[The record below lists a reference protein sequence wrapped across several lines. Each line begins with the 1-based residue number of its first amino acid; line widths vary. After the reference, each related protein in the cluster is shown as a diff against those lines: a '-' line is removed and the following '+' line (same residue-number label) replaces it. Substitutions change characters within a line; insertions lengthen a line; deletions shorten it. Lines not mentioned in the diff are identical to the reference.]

1 MNDVLLRLEG
11 VSKSFGG
18 VRAVRDVDLEV
29 RRGEVHVLLGENGA
43 GKSTLM
49 NVLYGLYDPT
59 EGEILVNDKPVTFKG
74 PGDAMAA
81 GIGMVHQHF
90 MLVPV
95 FTVAENVALGN
106 EATKA
111 GGMLDL
117 QETRT
122 RIRRISDQ
130 YGFDVDPDAVV
141 EDLPVGV
148 QQRVEIIKAL
158 VRDAEVLILDEPT
171 AVLTPK
177 ETDELLGIMAQL
189 KADGKSI
196 VFISHKLREVK
207 AVSDVITVVRRGK
220 VVGTADPSASTTEL
234 ASLMVGRSVSLTLDK
249 KPATPGEVTFR
260 VQDLTVQA
268 ANGQHVVDG
277 LSFEVAEGEI
287 LAIAG
292 VQGNGQTELT
302 EAIMGLQ
309 DHVTGS
315 ITLNGNQL
323 LGRSVKEVIRAGVGF
338 VPEDRSVEGLV
349 GTFSVAENLILN
361 RYDDAPF
368 AKGLSMSQSAMEQNA
383 QEKIAEYDV
392 RTQSA
397 QSAAGTLSGGNQQ
410 KVVMAREFSRPLKLF
425 IASQPTRG
433 VDVGS
438 IEFLHRRI
446 VAERDGGTPVI
457 IVSTELDE
465 VLELADR
472 IAVLYRGHLMGI
484 VPGTVSRDVLGLM
497 MAGMPADEALAQA
510 HDVQGGDL

>member
-1 MNDVLLRLEG
+1 
-11 VSKSFGG
+11 
-18 VRAVRDVDLEV
+18 
-29 RRGEVHVLLGENGA
+29 
-43 GKSTLM
+43 
-49 NVLYGLYDPT
+49 
-59 EGEILVNDKPVTFKG
+59 
-74 PGDAMAA
+74 
-81 GIGMVHQHF
+81 
-90 MLVPV
+90 
-95 FTVAENVALGN
+95 
-106 EATKA
+106 
-111 GGMLDL
+111 
-117 QETRT
+117 
-122 RIRRISDQ
+122 
-130 YGFDVDPDAVV
+130 
-141 EDLPVGV
+141 
-148 QQRVEIIKAL
+148 
-158 VRDAEVLILDEPT
+158 
-171 AVLTPK
+171 
-177 ETDELLGIMAQL
+177 
-189 KADGKSI
+189 
-196 VFISHKLREVK
+196 
-207 AVSDVITVVRRGK
+207 
-220 VVGTADPSASTTEL
+220 
-234 ASLMVGRSVSLTLDK
+234 MVGRSVSLTLDK

-268 ANGQHVVDG
+268 PNRRHVVDG

-323 LGRSVKEVIRAGVGF
+323 LGRGVKEVIRAGVGF

-368 AKGLSMSQSAMEQNA
+368 ARGLSMSQSAMEQNA
-383 QEKIAEYDV
+383 QAKIAEYDV

-425 IASQPTRG
+425 IASRPTRG

-472 IAVLYRGHLMGI
+472 IAVLYRGRLMGI